1 MAPTIV
7 GPLVVVTTMVGNHRA
22 DMWFINC
29 GPTKVGKQMMMID
42 DDDGDDEHDNQ

>member
-7 GPLVVVTTMVGNHRA
+7 GPLVAVTTMVGNHRA
-22 DMWFINC
+22 NAWFISLV
-29 GPTKVGKQMMMID
+29 PTKVGKRMMMI